1 MKHFFQEYAVLLIL
15 KKSRHRHVVTWGSA
29 VFWPAEGRWFSFEG
43 FAYPNE
49 SKHKFI
55 GFIYIFYTLFVYT
68 TLRVCILTSRS
79 LACFPQ
85 CVFVI
90 TTGASIFVAGPQHQ
104 QSSLSWSS
112 TSNSSGCVNMGP
124 LVAFAFSSAS
134 APQRG
139 TSPFTWLQMS
149 GFFVSRL
156 HHEGSPPW
164 PGRWAPG
171 TAA

>member
-1 MKHFFQEYAVLLIL
+1 MLLHEGVQCFDQLKDDDSLSKALHIQMKASISLLVL
-15 KKSRHRHVVTWGSA
+15 
-29 VFWPAEGRWFSFEG
+29 
-43 FAYPNE
+43 Y
-49 SKHKFI
+49 
-55 GFIYIFYTLFVYT
+55 IYFYTLFVYT
-68 TLRVCILTSRS
+68 ALRVCILTSRS

-139 TSPFTWLQMS
+139 TSPFTWLQVS